1 MDVLA
6 DPNIINLFVV
16 LSTNKQKSH
25 APIVVAHEKVE
36 MFSSFIKKNVE
47 FSALASDLKA
57 VLKCQNLLYHFMQF
71 LKKEGCVHILQFCL
85 DVGKYNISLYY
96 IGLGLGALHI
106 SIVIQ
111 SRIPK
116 K

>member
-1 MDVLA
+1 MDILA

-25 APIVVAHEKVE
+25 TPVVIPHEKVE
-36 MFSSFIKKNVE
+36 MFSSFTKKNVE
-47 FSALASDLKA
+47 FSALASDLKT

-85 DVGKYNISLYY
+85 DVGKYQI
-96 IGLGLGALHI
+96 
-106 SIVIQ
+106 
-111 SRIPK
+111 
-116 K
+116 